1 MPDVTTDA
9 SANATPAKTVGRAG
23 LRARTR
29 EQLAGMLKMGAER
42 LTELDQAL
50 AKTESSQ
57 LTIGAFLSS
66 VSSGIVHS
74 DVIWSRAKAALE
86 TLDRAPGRAAAAF
99 ASRTRAPV
107 RAAVQQ
113 LTELEKRLE
122 PKNRANGP
130 A

>member
-1 MPDVTTDA
+1 MADVSTDA
-9 SANATPAKTVGRAG
+9 VSGRQAGAKAVRTG
-23 LRARTR
+23 LRDRTR
-29 EQLAGMLKMGAER
+29 GQLAGMLKLGAER

-50 AKTESSQ
+50 AKTETSNWTFGAV
-57 LTIGAFLSS
+57 LTS

-74 DVIWSRAKAALE
+74 EVLWSRAKAALE

-99 ASRTRAPV
+99 ASRTRVPV

-122 PKNRANGP
+122 SKVGADDQT
-130 A
+130 